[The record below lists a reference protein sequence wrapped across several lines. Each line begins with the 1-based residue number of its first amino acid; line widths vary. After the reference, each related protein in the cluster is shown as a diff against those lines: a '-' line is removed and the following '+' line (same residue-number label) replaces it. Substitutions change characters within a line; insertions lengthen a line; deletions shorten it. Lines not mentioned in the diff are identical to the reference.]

1 MSELSE
7 RVLKEFKDNITI
19 SKLKEEC
26 IMQRKTRKQVL
37 FGTILC
43 TLMLSGS
50 FITVNA
56 ATNGQLVENIKDTI
70 KVVFVKDGNEQEIDG
85 KIHTDE
91 NGEYWI
97 TFEKSL
103 NDAQMQVD
111 LKPDKLDKENIKV
124 ETKMTEIQDVNSSEG
139 EISINIVNK

>member
-7 RVLKEFKDNITI
+7 RVLKKFKDNVTI
-19 SKLKEEC
+19 SNLKEEC
-26 IMQRKTRKQVL
+26 IMKRKTKKQVL
-37 FGTILC
+37 LGTMLC

-56 ATNGQLVENIKDTI
+56 ATSGQLVEDIKDTI
-70 KVVFVKDGNEQEIDG
+70 KVVFVKDGNEEEIDG

-97 TFEKSL
+97 TFEKTL

-111 LKPDKLDKENIKV
+111 LKTDELDKENIVV
-124 ETKMTEIQDVNSSEG
+124 ETKMTEIQDFDESESA
-139 EISINIVNK
+139 ISINIVNK

>member
-1 MSELSE
+1 
-7 RVLKEFKDNITI
+7 
-19 SKLKEEC
+19 
-26 IMQRKTRKQVL
+26 MQRKTRKQVL

-56 ATNGQLVENIKDTI
+56 ATNGQLVEDIKDTI
-70 KVVFVKDGNEQEIDG
+70 KVVFVKDGSEQEIDG

-124 ETKMTEIQDVNSSEG
+124 ETRMTEIQDVNSLEE